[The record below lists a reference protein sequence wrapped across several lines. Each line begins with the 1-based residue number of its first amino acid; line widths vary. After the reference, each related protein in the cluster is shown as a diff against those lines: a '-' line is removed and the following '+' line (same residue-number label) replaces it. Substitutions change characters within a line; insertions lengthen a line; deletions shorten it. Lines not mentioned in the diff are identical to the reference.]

1 MDELLWMDKYWLHP
15 QIDIDVDQNVEAC
28 FELATSHLNGL
39 GFKYVM
45 L

>member
-1 MDELLWMDKYWLHP
+1 MDG
-15 QIDIDVDQNVEAC
+15 QILITSNRDINVDQNVEAC
-28 FELATSHLNGL
+28 FELARSHLNGL